1 MDKEQLSELVFASET
16 LQKNL
21 EEFKKLGDFGKI
33 VQNLKGVEHL
43 STQVIRQHIESV
55 DWNSIVTKA
64 TADSQRAFLENNN
77 TLIET
82 IKSYEKAN
90 EKANEASKLVDMKV
104 LHETADQT
112 SKILKQQKSIKIK
125 SIIFTSIFSLIFG
138 AIIAIFAS
146 KPAIDLLIKHEQRN
160 YLKNIGFTIA
170 EDDRVMQISSNDANS
185 IVFIGNDGSKILQIQ
200 KK

>member
-1 MDKEQLSELVFASET
+1 
-16 LQKNL
+16 
-21 EEFKKLGDFGKI
+21 
-33 VQNLKGVEHL
+33 
-43 STQVIRQHIESV
+43 
-55 DWNSIVTKA
+55 
-64 TADSQRAFLENNN
+64 
-77 TLIET
+77 
-82 IKSYEKAN
+82 
-90 EKANEASKLVDMKV
+90 
-104 LHETADQT
+104 
-112 SKILKQQKSIKIK
+112 
-125 SIIFTSIFSLIFG
+125 LIFG